1 MEKTFS
7 QEQINAV
14 ASCYVDEINR
24 LLQLK
29 ANDRLIILDYKKQ
42 LDKVTKEN
50 AELKIKKEET

>member
-7 QEQINAV
+7 QEQINAI
-14 ASCYVDEINR
+14 ASCYIDEISR
-24 LLQLK
+24 LLQVK

-50 AELKIKKEET
+50 AELKTKKEET